1 LGGGQE
7 GADLADVGRSAKSAT
22 ELLMGSRPRS
32 KIFNQRETHTSLE
45 VEDNAKLDDD
55 EVVRTR
61 VKM

>member
-1 LGGGQE
+1 
-7 GADLADVGRSAKSAT
+7 
-22 ELLMGSRPRS
+22 MGSRPRS